1 VPVTSDLAAAGAAIP
16 VIIWLFLLFGRGGFW
31 RIKPHL
37 TSRDAALD
45 TLRIAVVIPARNEA
59 GVLGR
64 TLGSLLAQSFE
75 GDLKIFL
82 VDDAST
88 DGTSEI
94 ARSTAKHL
102 QKTEQ
107 LTVITGRSLPQ
118 GWTGKVWALSQGL
131 EQALLIKPDYIFLT
145 DADIEHEPSSLERL
159 AAQAQ
164 AESIDLAS
172 FMVKLR
178 TETTAERAFIPAFV
192 FFFLMLYPPRWVAKP
207 KYKTAGAAGGA
218 ILIRPQA
225 LERAGGIQAIRG
237 EIIDDC
243 ALARIVKRSGGRIWL
258 GLAEN
263 ARSIRGYG
271 GVREIDQMI
280 ARTAFN
286 QLGHSAFLL
295 LVTIVGLLITYI
307 LPLLFAMFSKGFT
320 AALGTMAWFM
330 MSVAFLPMVRFYRQ
344 NPLWAAA
351 LPGIAAFYSF
361 ATVHSAFKYWSGRG
375 GEWKGRVQDA

>member
-1 VPVTSDLAAAGAAIP
+1 MSTDVVTIVAGIP
-16 VIIWLFLLFGRGGFW
+16 VIIWFILLFGRGGFW

-37 TSRDAALD
+37 TSRVARLD
-45 TLRIAVVIPARNEA
+45 KLRIAVVIPARDEA
-59 GVLGR
+59 EVLDR
-64 TLGSLLAQSFE
+64 TLTSLLAQSFE
-75 GDLKIFL
+75 GDLRIFL

-88 DGTSEI
+88 DGTSETV
-94 ARSTAKHL
+94 RSTAERL
-102 QKTEQ
+102 QKTDRI
-107 LTVITGRSLPQ
+107 TVITGRSLPK
-118 GWTGKVWALSQGL
+118 GWTGKVWALSQGI

-145 DADIEHEPSSLERL
+145 DADIEHEPSIVGTL

-164 AESIDLAS
+164 AESLDLAS

-178 TETTAERAFIPAFV
+178 TNTVPERAFIPAFV
-192 FFFLMLYPPRWVAKP
+192 FFFFMLYPPRWVASP

-218 ILIRPQA
+218 ILIRSQA
-225 LERAGGIQAIRG
+225 LERAGGIQAIRA

-243 ALARIVKRSGGRIWL
+243 ALARIVKRSGARIWL
-258 GLAEN
+258 GITEK

-280 ARTAFN
+280 ARTAFS
-286 QLGHSAFLL
+286 QLGHSVFLL
-295 LVTIVGLLITYI
+295 VVTIVGLLVTYI
-307 LPLLFAMFSKGFT
+307 APVVFAVFSKSF
-320 AALGTMAWFM
+320 AAVLGTIAWFM
-330 MSVAFLPMVRFYRQ
+330 MSLAFLPMVRFYRQ

-361 ATVHSAFKYWSGRG
+361 ATVHSALKYWSGRG